1 MNIPVI
7 DVSGLP
13 EQVVMDIQKLVQTIR
28 EKLPAAQPAVSKGEL
43 PLWDMKVIGSLS
55 RQEIYDDD
63 D

>member
-13 EQVVMDIQKLVQTIR
+13 EQVVMDIQKLVNTLRGQ
-28 EKLPAAQPAVSKGEL
+28 LPKPSSAPVKVQL
-43 PLWDMKVIGSLS
+43 PVWEGTVLGSLS

-63 D
+63 E

>member
-28 EKLPAAQPAVSKGEL
+28 EKLPAAKPAASKGEL

-55 RQEIYDDD
+55 RREIYGDDD
-63 D
+63 